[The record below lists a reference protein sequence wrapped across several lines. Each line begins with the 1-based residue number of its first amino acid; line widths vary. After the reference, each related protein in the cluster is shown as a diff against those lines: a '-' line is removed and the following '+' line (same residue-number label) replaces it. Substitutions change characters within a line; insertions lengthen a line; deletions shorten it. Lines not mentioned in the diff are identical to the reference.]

1 VTGENKAGSIE
12 VKSNEVGP
20 VVYTVESGNEPVIS
34 GSLAVGSRIQC
45 STGVWVGFTPT
56 RYDYQWIRGSDVI
69 SSANS
74 SYLIASGDVGQQI
87 KCKVTASSTRYTLAV
102 DSDPVTIP

>member
-1 VTGENKAGSIE
+1 MV
-12 VKSNEVGP
+12 
-20 VVYTVESGNEPVIS
+20 
-34 GSLAVGSRIQC
+34 
-45 STGVWVGFTPT
+45 
-56 RYDYQWIRGSDVI
+56 

-87 KCKVTASSTRYTLAV
+87 KCKVIASSTRYTLAV